1 MKRYESI
8 GELLI
13 DYRELH
19 NLSQADFADK
29 INVDIRTVQ
38 RWERGETLIKPE
50 KEEEIVVETFLPYQL
65 VRNLNAAIVIPTYYD
80 FKVRKYSL
88 NEVFNEIPDAYWFKQ
103 KANVPQKNI
112 RTIDFDFDRK
122 YLIKFLKLQKE
133 VPNNIIEAIKKSV
146 KILPE
151 LNVIITDDSG
161 YYSGHSLTFPI
172 SMEAYN
178 KLKNKEID
186 EHEITAKDVVN
197 YKNKETIVIYN
208 YDITVDNN
216 FGLFYMATNMLKFF
230 KDLNDVDYIYGG
242 YVMRYDTFKLNEQL
256 GMKIAWEEKP
266 RLGKMGIEVHPRFYY
281 GDFKEFLKT

>member
-8 GELLI
+8 GDLLI

-19 NLSQADFADK
+19 NLSQIDFADK

-88 NEVFNEIPDAYWFKQ
+88 NEVFNEIPDSYWFKQ
-103 KANVPQKNI
+103 EVDVSRKNI

-122 YLIKFLKLQKE
+122 YLIKFLELQKE

-151 LNVIITDDSG
+151 LNVIITDNSG
-161 YYSGHSLTFPI
+161 YYSGHSLIFPI
-172 SMEAYN
+172 SKEAYT
-178 KLKNKEID
+178 KLINKEMA
-186 EHEITAKDVVN
+186 EHELTVN
-197 YKNKETIVIYN
+197 DIVSYKNKETFIIYN
-208 YDITVDNN
+208 YDITADNN
-216 FGLFYMATNMLKFF
+216 FNALYMVANMLKFF
-230 KDLNDVDYIYGG
+230 KDLNDGDYIYCG

-266 RLGKMGIEVHPRFYY
+266 RIGKMGIEVHPRFYY
-281 GDFKEFLKT
+281 GDFKEFLKP